1 MIRLLSRTSDGVADL
16 GLQSLDPWNAS
27 ESCASGLP
35 NESEPCSQLP
45 GGERQIWHFC
55 MLFSSEHQRAA
66 VLMLNPC
73 GAVQTA
79 APYYFAINSTEEMIY
94 LENPETGYEKAH
106 RQVEQIFR
114 EVLPARGMTVRE
126 GQIRL
131 CHTMLDALFGRDV
144 ALCDAGVG
152 LGKTYAYLIAC
163 VLWQLQRPRQMQR
176 PVVISTASI
185 TLQNAILEEYIPFL
199 SDALIQN
206 GYIRE
211 PICAVLRKGK
221 ERFVC
226 DMRLLIRQKQI
237 TARGKRFRKRA
248 TALREARQCLDL
260 DRLPNLPRHER
271 RLICVPSRCGR
282 SCIEHSDCRYRQY
295 LKASN
300 GPSVTIQVCNHN
312 YLLADAAHRQNGWT
326 PLLKD
331 YQALV
336 IDEAHKLP
344 ETVRQMNTRRI
355 SSSELLACEKLLTAG
370 HCGLS
375 AQKLRAV
382 IREFHAAFVPPET
395 KAERAIPLQQT
406 KAGTAA
412 LQHLDRAIGEILKQR
427 PEALPQG
434 MRGKLSAIQQLIP
447 LFLGTDNTFVRYLT
461 WHRESGG
468 TGVDLCAVPFDLS
481 KCLSSALWDE
491 QKPAI
496 LTSGTLAVGEDF
508 SHAEKRLGLDR
519 GTPLRTLKVLSPFEY
534 EKNCMLY
541 FPESRQRK
549 SEPEEERIARQIEE
563 LVHAA
568 SGHTLVLFTSYDQM
582 GHVYEKLKDKLP
594 LPVLQ
599 LRRNAQTYLQQFKQL
614 PNAVLFASG
623 ACWEGVDFPG
633 DMVSLLV
640 IPRLPFPVPDPLG
653 EALRTQY
660 CNLHSYIRTEIVPE
674 MQIKLR
680 QGFGRAIRT
689 ETDSCVVAILDP
701 RAAPG
706 GLYHR
711 AVLDALPEMP
721 IGASLRE
728 VRKFYRMHKGPE
740 YFLPK

>member
-1 MIRLLSRTSDGVADL
+1 MIRLLPRTSDGVADL

-27 ESCASGLP
+27 ESCASGCLTKVNRVP
-35 NESEPCSQLP
+35 KCQGASCKYGISA
-45 GGERQIWHFC
+45 C
-55 MLFSSEHQRAA
+55 YSLFSEHQQPR
-66 VLMLNPC
+66 VLMSNPC
-73 GAVQTA
+73 GAAQTA
-79 APYYFAINSTEEMIY
+79 APYYFAINLTEGMIY
-94 LENPETGYEKAH
+94 LTNSETGYEKAH
-106 RQVEQIFR
+106 RQVEQIFQ
-114 EVLPARGMTVRE
+114 EVFPARGMTVRE

-152 LGKTYAYLIAC
+152 LGKTYAYLVAC

-176 PVVISTASI
+176 PVVLSTASI

-199 SDALIQN
+199 SDVLIQN
-206 GYIRE
+206 GYIQD

-226 DMRLLIRQKQI
+226 DVRLLIRQKQI

-248 TALREARQCLDL
+248 TALREARRCLDL

-271 RLICVPSRCGR
+271 RLICVPNRCGR
-282 SCIEHSDCRYRQY
+282 SCIAQSNCRYRQY

-300 GPSVTIQVCNHN
+300 GASVTIQVCNHN

-355 SSSELLACEKLLTAG
+355 CSAELLAYEKLLTAG

-382 IREFHAAFVPPET
+382 IREYLAAFVPPET
-395 KAERAIPLQQT
+395 KSERAIPLQQT

-412 LQHLDRAIGEILKQR
+412 LQHLDRAIGEILKQSS
-427 PEALPQG
+427 EALP
-434 MRGKLSAIQQLIP
+434 RGLCSKLSAIQELIP

-461 WHRESGG
+461 WHREGD
-468 TGVDLCAVPFDLS
+468 VDLCAVPFDLP
-481 KCLSSALWDE
+481 KCLSSALWNE

-508 SHAEKRLGLDR
+508 SHTEKRLGLDR
-519 GTPLRTLKVLSPFEY
+519 GTPLRTLKVLSPFDY
-534 EKNCMLY
+534 AKNCMLY
-541 FPESRQRK
+541 FPESRRSK
-549 SEPEEERIARQIEE
+549 SEPDEERIARQIEE
-563 LVHAA
+563 LVNAANGHA
-568 SGHTLVLFTSYDQM
+568 LVLFTSYDQM
-582 GHVYEKLKDKLP
+582 GRVYEKMKDKLP

-599 LRRNAQTYLQQFKQL
+599 LRRNAQTYLQQFKEL

-640 IPRLPFPVPDPLG
+640 VTRLPFPVPDPLG

-660 CNLHSYIRTEIVPE
+660 CNLRNYIQTEIVPE

-706 GLYHR
+706 GRYHR

-721 IGASLRE
+721 VGASLRE
-728 VRKFYRMHKGPE
+728 VRIFYRTHKSPE

>member
-1 MIRLLSRTSDGVADL
+1 MT
-16 GLQSLDPWNAS
+16 
-27 ESCASGLP
+27 
-35 NESEPCSQLP
+35 
-45 GGERQIWHFC
+45 
-55 MLFSSEHQRAA
+55 
-66 VLMLNPC
+66 
-73 GAVQTA
+73 
-79 APYYFAINSTEEMIY
+79 
-94 LENPETGYEKAH
+94 NPETGYEKAH
-106 RQVEQIFR
+106 RQAEQIFR
-114 EVLPARGMTVRE
+114 EVFSARGMNVRE

-131 CHTMLDALFGRDV
+131 CHAMLDTLFGRDV

-152 LGKTYAYLIAC
+152 LGKTYAYLVAC
-163 VLWQLQRPRQMQR
+163 VLWQLQRPRPMQR

-206 GYIRE
+206 GYIQA
-211 PICAVLRKGK
+211 PVCAVLRKGK

-226 DMRLLIRQKQI
+226 DVRLLIRQKQI

-248 TALREARQCLDL
+248 PALQEARQCLDL

-271 RLICVPSRCGR
+271 RLICVPSRCAR
-282 SCIEHSDCRYRQY
+282 SCIAHTDCRYRQY

-312 YLLADAAHRQNGWT
+312 YLLADAAHRKNGWT

-355 SSSELLACEKLLTAG
+355 CSAELLAYEKLLTAG

-382 IREFHAAFVPPET
+382 TREFLAAFAPPET
-395 KAERAIPLQQT
+395 KAERAIPLKQT

-412 LQHLDRAIGEILKQR
+412 LQHLDKAIGEILKQR
-427 PEALPQG
+427 PEAMPRGL
-434 MRGKLSAIQQLIP
+434 RGKLSAVQQLIP
-447 LFLGTDNTFVRYLT
+447 LFLGTDSTFVRYLT
-461 WHRESGG
+461 WQRESGG
-468 TGVDLCAVPFDLS
+468 TGVDLCAVPFDLP
-481 KCLSSALWDE
+481 KCLTSALWNE

-496 LTSGTLAVGEDF
+496 LTSGTLAAGEDF
-508 SHAEKRLGLDR
+508 SHTEKRMGLDR
-519 GTPLRTLKVLSPFEY
+519 GTPLRTLKVLSPFDY

-541 FPESRQRK
+541 FPESRRRK

-563 LVHAA
+563 LVCAA
-568 SGHTLVLFTSYDQM
+568 NGHTLVLFTSYDQM
-582 GHVYEKLKDKLP
+582 GRVYEKLKAKLP

-599 LRRNAQTYLQQFKQL
+599 LRRNAQSYLQQFKQL

-660 CNLHSYIRTEIVPE
+660 GDLHSYIQTEIVPE

-689 ETDSCVVAILDP
+689 ETDSGVVAILDP

-706 GLYHR
+706 GRYHR

-721 IGASLRE
+721 VGASLRA
-728 VRKFYRMHKGPE
+728 VRKFYRKHKSPE
-740 YFLPK
+740 YFLPKLSREVDLSCEPSVLSRKSKVET

>member
-1 MIRLLSRTSDGVADL
+1 M
-16 GLQSLDPWNAS
+16 
-27 ESCASGLP
+27 
-35 NESEPCSQLP
+35 
-45 GGERQIWHFC
+45 
-55 MLFSSEHQRAA
+55 
-66 VLMLNPC
+66 
-73 GAVQTA
+73 
-79 APYYFAINSTEEMIY
+79 INS
-94 LENPETGYEKAH
+94 ETGYEKAH

-114 EVLPARGMTVRE
+114 QFFPARGMVTRE
-126 GQIRL
+126 GQIHL
-131 CHTMLDALFGRDV
+131 CHMMLDALFGRDV

-152 LGKTYAYLIAC
+152 LGKTYANLVAC

-185 TLQNAILEEYIPFL
+185 ALQNAILVKYIPFI
-199 SDALIQN
+199 SGVLIQN
-206 GYIRE
+206 GYIQK

-221 ERFVC
+221 ERFAC
-226 DMRLLIRQKQI
+226 DRRLLIRQKQI
-237 TARGKRFRKRA
+237 GIRGERFRRRA
-248 TALREARQCLDL
+248 AALRAANQCLDL
-260 DRLPNLPRHER
+260 DRLPNLPRHEC
-271 RLICVPSRCGR
+271 RLICVPSQCGR
-282 SCIEHSDCRYRQY
+282 SCIEHSECRYRQY

-300 GPSVTIQVCNHN
+300 GPSVTIQICNHN
-312 YLLADAAHRQNGWT
+312 YLLADATHRQNGWT

-344 ETVRQMNTRRI
+344 ETVRQMNTQRI
-355 SSSELLACEKLLTAG
+355 CSAELLAYEKMLTAS

-375 AQKLRAV
+375 AQKFRAV
-382 IREFHAAFVPPET
+382 TREFLAAFTPPET
-395 KAERAIPLQQT
+395 KAERAMTLQQT

-412 LQHLDRAIGEILKQR
+412 LQHLDKAIGEILKQR
-427 PEALPQG
+427 PEALPRG
-434 MRGKLSAIQQLIP
+434 LCGKLSAIQELIP

-481 KCLSSALWDE
+481 KCLSSVLWDE

-508 SHAEKRLGLDR
+508 SHTEKRLGLDQ
-519 GTPLRTLKVLSPFEY
+519 GTPLRTLKVLSPFDY

-541 FPESRQRK
+541 FPESWLRK
-549 SEPEEERIARQIEE
+549 SETDEARIARQIEE

-568 SGHTLVLFTSYDQM
+568 GGHTLVLFTSYDQM

-653 EALRTQY
+653 EAMRKQY
-660 CNLHSYIRTEIVPE
+660 GDLHSYIRAEVVPE

-701 RAAPG
+701 RAVPG
-706 GLYHR
+706 KRYHQ
-711 AVLDALPEMP
+711 AVLDALPDMP
-721 IGASLRE
+721 VSDKLTDIQSFLQSKKNPSYFEPRFPKE
-728 VRKFYRMHKGPE
+728 VDFHEGDLFHSGSQEQRSHHAAADSD
-740 YFLPK
+740 LP

>member
-1 MIRLLSRTSDGVADL
+1 MT
-16 GLQSLDPWNAS
+16 
-27 ESCASGLP
+27 
-35 NESEPCSQLP
+35 
-45 GGERQIWHFC
+45 
-55 MLFSSEHQRAA
+55 
-66 VLMLNPC
+66 
-73 GAVQTA
+73 
-79 APYYFAINSTEEMIY
+79 
-94 LENPETGYEKAH
+94 NPETGYEKVH
-106 RQVEQIFR
+106 RQAEQIFR
-114 EVLPARGMTVRE
+114 EVFPARGLTLRE

-152 LGKTYAYLIAC
+152 LGKTYAYLVAC
-163 VLWQLQRPRQMQR
+163 VLWQLQRPRPMQR
-176 PVVISTASI
+176 PVVVSTASI

-199 SDALIQN
+199 SGVLIQN
-206 GYIRE
+206 GYIQD

-226 DMRLLIRQKQI
+226 DVRLLTRQKQI

-248 TALREARQCLDL
+248 TALRDARQCLDL

-271 RLICVPSRCGR
+271 HLICVPSRCGH
-282 SCIEHSDCRYRQY
+282 SCIAHSGCRYRQY

-312 YLLADAAHRQNGWT
+312 YLLADAAHRKNGWT

-355 SSSELLACEKLLTAG
+355 CSAELLAYEKMLTAS

-375 AQKLRAV
+375 AQKIRAV
-382 IREFHAAFVPPET
+382 TREFLAAFVPPET

-412 LQHLDRAIGEILKQR
+412 LQHLDKAIGEILKQR
-427 PEALPQG
+427 PDVLPQG
-434 MRGKLSAIQQLIP
+434 LRGKLSVIQQQIP

-461 WHRESGG
+461 WQRESGG
-468 TGVDLCAVPFDLS
+468 TGVDLCAVPFDLP

-508 SHAEKRLGLDR
+508 SHTEKRLGLDR
-519 GTPLRTLKVLSPFEY
+519 GTPLRTLRVLSPFEY

-541 FPESRQRK
+541 FPESRLRK
-549 SEPEEERIARQIEE
+549 SETDEARIARQIEE

-568 SGHTLVLFTSYDQM
+568 NGHTLVLFTSYDQM
-582 GHVYEKLKDKLP
+582 GRVYEKLKDKLP

-599 LRRNAQTYLQQFKQL
+599 LQRNAQTYLQQFKQM

-660 CNLHSYIRTEIVPE
+660 CDLHSYIQTEIVPE

-701 RAAPG
+701 RAAPCG
-706 GLYHR
+706 RYHR
-711 AVLDALPEMP
+711 AVLDALPEIP

-728 VRKFYRMHKGPE
+728 VRKFYRTHKGPE

>member
-1 MIRLLSRTSDGVADL
+1 MT
-16 GLQSLDPWNAS
+16 
-27 ESCASGLP
+27 
-35 NESEPCSQLP
+35 
-45 GGERQIWHFC
+45 
-55 MLFSSEHQRAA
+55 
-66 VLMLNPC
+66 
-73 GAVQTA
+73 
-79 APYYFAINSTEEMIY
+79 
-94 LENPETGYEKAH
+94 NPETGYEKAH
-106 RQVEQIFR
+106 RQAEQIFR
-114 EVLPARGMTVRE
+114 EVFSARGMNVRE

-131 CHTMLDALFGRDV
+131 CHAMLDTLFGRDV

-152 LGKTYAYLIAC
+152 LGKTYAYLVAC
-163 VLWQLQRPRQMQR
+163 ILWQLQKPHPMQR

-226 DMRLLIRQKQI
+226 DVRLLIRQKQI
-237 TARGKRFRKRA
+237 SARGKRFRKRA
-248 TALREARQCLDL
+248 TMLGEAKQCLDL
-260 DRLPNLPRHER
+260 DRLPNLPHYER
-271 RLICVPSRCGR
+271 RLICVPSHCGR
-282 SCIEHSDCRYRQY
+282 SCIAHTDCRYRQY

-312 YLLADAAHRQNGWT
+312 YLLADAAHRKNGWT

-355 SSSELLACEKLLTAG
+355 CSAELLAYEKLLTAG

-382 IREFHAAFVPPET
+382 TREFLAAFAPPET
-395 KAERAIPLQQT
+395 KAERAIPLKQT
-406 KAGTAA
+406 KVGTAA
-412 LQHLDRAIGEILKQR
+412 LQHLDKAIGEILKQR
-427 PEALPQG
+427 PEAMPRGL
-434 MRGKLSAIQQLIP
+434 RGKLSAVQQLIP
-447 LFLGTDNTFVRYLT
+447 LFLGTDSTFVRYLT

-468 TGVDLCAVPFDLS
+468 IGVELCAVPFDLP
-481 KCLSSALWDE
+481 KCLTSALWDE

-496 LTSGTLAVGEDF
+496 LTSGTLVAGEDF
-508 SHAEKRLGLDR
+508 SHAEKRMGLDR
-519 GTPLRTLKVLSPFEY
+519 GTPLRTLKVLSPFDY
-534 EKNCMLY
+534 KKNCMLY
-541 FPESRQRK
+541 FPESRRCK

-563 LVHAA
+563 LVCAA
-568 SGHTLVLFTSYDQM
+568 NGHTLVLFTSYDQM
-582 GHVYEKLKDKLP
+582 GRVYEKLKDKLP

-599 LRRNAQTYLQQFKQL
+599 LRRNAQSYLQQFKQL

-653 EALRTQY
+653 EALWTQY
-660 CNLHSYIRTEIVPE
+660 GDLHSYIQTEIVPE

-689 ETDSCVVAILDP
+689 ETDSGVVAILDP

-706 GLYHR
+706 GRYHR
-711 AVLDALPEMP
+711 AVLDALPEIP
-721 IGASLRE
+721 VGASLRA
-728 VRKFYRMHKGPE
+728 VRKFYRKHKSPE
-740 YFLPK
+740 YFLPKLSREVDLSCEPSVLSRKSKVET

>member
-1 MIRLLSRTSDGVADL
+1 M
-16 GLQSLDPWNAS
+16 
-27 ESCASGLP
+27 
-35 NESEPCSQLP
+35 
-45 GGERQIWHFC
+45 
-55 MLFSSEHQRAA
+55 
-66 VLMLNPC
+66 
-73 GAVQTA
+73 
-79 APYYFAINSTEEMIY
+79 
-94 LENPETGYEKAH
+94 
-106 RQVEQIFR
+106 
-114 EVLPARGMTVRE
+114 
-126 GQIRL
+126 
-131 CHTMLDALFGRDV
+131 
-144 ALCDAGVG
+144 
-152 LGKTYAYLIAC
+152 
-163 VLWQLQRPRQMQR
+163 
-176 PVVISTASI
+176 
-185 TLQNAILEEYIPFL
+185 
-199 SDALIQN
+199 
-206 GYIRE
+206 
-211 PICAVLRKGK
+211 
-221 ERFVC
+221 
-226 DMRLLIRQKQI
+226 
-237 TARGKRFRKRA
+237 
-248 TALREARQCLDL
+248 
-260 DRLPNLPRHER
+260 
-271 RLICVPSRCGR
+271 
-282 SCIEHSDCRYRQY
+282 
-295 LKASN
+295 
-300 GPSVTIQVCNHN
+300 
-312 YLLADAAHRQNGWT
+312 
-326 PLLKD
+326 KD

-344 ETVRQMNTRRI
+344 ETVRQMNTQRI

-382 IREFHAAFVPPET
+382 IREFLAAFVPPET

-406 KAGTAA
+406 KAATTA
-412 LQHLDRAIGEILKQR
+412 LRHLDKAIGEILKPR

-434 MRGKLSAIQQLIP
+434 LRGKLSAIQQLIP

-461 WHRESGG
+461 WHREGGG
-468 TGVDLCAVPFDLS
+468 TGVDLCAVPFDLP

-508 SHAEKRLGLDR
+508 SHTEKRLGLDR
-519 GTPLRTLKVLSPFEY
+519 GMPMRTLRVLSPFEY

-541 FPESRQRK
+541 FPESRRRK
-549 SEPEEERIARQIEE
+549 SEPEEARIARQIEE

-568 SGHTLVLFTSYDQM
+568 NGHTLVLFTSYDQM

-599 LRRNAQTYLQQFKQL
+599 LRRNAQSYLQQFKQL
-614 PNAVLFASG
+614 SNAVLFASG

-706 GLYHR
+706 GRYHR

-721 IGASLRE
+721 IGVSVRE
-728 VRKFYRMHKGPE
+728 VRKFYRTHKSPE

>member
-1 MIRLLSRTSDGVADL
+1 MT
-16 GLQSLDPWNAS
+16 
-27 ESCASGLP
+27 
-35 NESEPCSQLP
+35 
-45 GGERQIWHFC
+45 
-55 MLFSSEHQRAA
+55 
-66 VLMLNPC
+66 
-73 GAVQTA
+73 
-79 APYYFAINSTEEMIY
+79 
-94 LENPETGYEKAH
+94 NPETGYEKAH
-106 RQVEQIFR
+106 RQAEQIFR
-114 EVLPARGMTVRE
+114 EVFPARGMSVRE

-152 LGKTYAYLIAC
+152 LGKTYAYLVAC
-163 VLWQLQRPRQMQR
+163 VLWQLQRPRPMQQ
-176 PVVISTASI
+176 PVVISTVSI

-199 SDALIQN
+199 SDTLIQN
-206 GYIRE
+206 GYILD

-226 DMRLLIRQKQI
+226 DVRLLIRQKQI

-248 TALREARQCLDL
+248 TALQEAKQYLDL

-271 RLICVPSRCGR
+271 RLICVPSWCGR
-282 SCIEHSDCRYRQY
+282 SCIAHSDCRYRQY

-312 YLLADAAHRQNGWT
+312 YLLADTAHRQNGWT

-355 SSSELLACEKLLTAG
+355 CSAELFAYEKMLTAG

-382 IREFHAAFVPPET
+382 TREFLTAFVPPET
-395 KAERAIPLQQT
+395 KAERAIPMQQT

-412 LQHLDRAIGEILKQR
+412 LQHLDKAIGEILKQR

-434 MRGKLSAIQQLIP
+434 LCGKLSAIQELIP

-461 WHRESGG
+461 WRRESGG
-468 TGVDLCAVPFDLS
+468 IGVDLCAVPFDLP
-481 KCLSSALWDE
+481 KCLSSALWNE

-519 GTPLRTLKVLSPFEY
+519 GTPLRTLKVLSPFDY
-534 EKNCMLY
+534 AKNCMLY
-541 FPESRQRK
+541 FPESRRHK

-568 SGHTLVLFTSYDQM
+568 NGHTLVLFTSYDQM

-660 CNLHSYIRTEIVPE
+660 CDLHSYIQTEIVPE

-701 RAAPG
+701 RAAPYG
-706 GLYHR
+706 RYHR

-721 IGASLRE
+721 IGSSLRK
-728 VRKFYRMHKGPE
+728 VRKFYRTHKGPE

>member
-1 MIRLLSRTSDGVADL
+1 MT
-16 GLQSLDPWNAS
+16 
-27 ESCASGLP
+27 
-35 NESEPCSQLP
+35 
-45 GGERQIWHFC
+45 
-55 MLFSSEHQRAA
+55 
-66 VLMLNPC
+66 
-73 GAVQTA
+73 
-79 APYYFAINSTEEMIY
+79 
-94 LENPETGYEKAH
+94 NPETGYEKAH

-114 EVLPARGMTVRE
+114 QFFPARGMVTRE

-131 CHTMLDALFGRDV
+131 CHMMLDALFGLDV

-152 LGKTYAYLIAC
+152 LGKTYAYLVAC

-176 PVVISTASI
+176 PVVISTASVA
-185 TLQNAILEEYIPFL
+185 LQSAILTEYIPFL
-199 SDALIQN
+199 SNVLIQN
-206 GYIRE
+206 GYIQK
-211 PICAVLRKGK
+211 PICAVLCAVLRKGK
-221 ERFVC
+221 ERFAC
-226 DMRLLIRQKQI
+226 DRRLLIRQKQI
-237 TARGKRFRKRA
+237 GIRGERFRRRA
-248 TALREARQCLDL
+248 AALRAANQCLDL
-260 DRLPNLPRHER
+260 DLLPGISRHDR
-271 RLICVPSRCGR
+271 RLICVPERCSR
-282 SCIEHSDCRYRQY
+282 SCILHSDCRYRQY
-295 LKASN
+295 LKDSN
-300 GPSVTIQVCNHN
+300 GASVTIQVCNHN

-344 ETVRQMNTRRI
+344 ETVRQMNTQRI

-382 IREFHAAFVPPET
+382 IREFLAAFVPPET

-406 KAGTAA
+406 KAATTA
-412 LQHLDRAIGEILKQR
+412 LRHLDKAIGEILKPR

-434 MRGKLSAIQQLIP
+434 LRGKLSAIQQLIP

-461 WHRESGG
+461 WHREGGG
-468 TGVDLCAVPFDLS
+468 TGVDLCAVPFDLP

-508 SHAEKRLGLDR
+508 SHTEKRLGLDR
-519 GTPLRTLKVLSPFEY
+519 GMPMRTLRVLSPFEY

-541 FPESRQRK
+541 FPESRRRK
-549 SEPEEERIARQIEE
+549 SEPEEARIARQIEE

-568 SGHTLVLFTSYDQM
+568 NGHTLVLFTSYDQM

-599 LRRNAQTYLQQFKQL
+599 LRRNAQSYLQQFKQL
-614 PNAVLFASG
+614 SNAVLFASG

-706 GLYHR
+706 GRYHR

-721 IGASLRE
+721 IGVSVRE
-728 VRKFYRMHKGPE
+728 VRKFYRTHKSPE

>member
-1 MIRLLSRTSDGVADL
+1 MS
-16 GLQSLDPWNAS
+16 
-27 ESCASGLP
+27 
-35 NESEPCSQLP
+35 
-45 GGERQIWHFC
+45 
-55 MLFSSEHQRAA
+55 
-66 VLMLNPC
+66 NPC

-79 APYYFAINSTEEMIY
+79 APYYFAINSTEGMIY
-94 LENPETGYEKAH
+94 LTNPETGYEKAH
-106 RQVEQIFR
+106 RQAEQIFR
-114 EVLPARGMTVRE
+114 EVFPARGMTVRE

-131 CHTMLDALFGRDV
+131 CHTMLDTLFGRDV

-152 LGKTYAYLIAC
+152 LGKTYAYLVAC

-176 PVVISTASI
+176 PVVISTAGI

-199 SDALIQN
+199 SDTLIQN

-237 TARGKRFRKRA
+237 TARGKRYRKRA
-248 TALREARQCLDL
+248 AALREAGQCLDL

-344 ETVRQMNTRRI
+344 ETVRQMNTQRI

-382 IREFHAAFVPPET
+382 IREFLAAFVPPET

-406 KAGTAA
+406 KAATTA
-412 LQHLDRAIGEILKQR
+412 LRHLDKAIGEILKPR

-434 MRGKLSAIQQLIP
+434 LRGKLSAIQQLIP

-461 WHRESGG
+461 WHREGGG
-468 TGVDLCAVPFDLS
+468 TGVDLCAVPFDLP

-508 SHAEKRLGLDR
+508 SHTEKRLGLDR
-519 GTPLRTLKVLSPFEY
+519 GMPMRTLRVLSPFEY

-541 FPESRQRK
+541 FPESRRRK
-549 SEPEEERIARQIEE
+549 SEPEEARIARQIEE

-568 SGHTLVLFTSYDQM
+568 NGHTLVLFTSYDQM

-599 LRRNAQTYLQQFKQL
+599 LRRNAQSYLQQFKQL
-614 PNAVLFASG
+614 SNAVLFASG

-706 GLYHR
+706 GRYHR

-721 IGASLRE
+721 IGVSVRE
-728 VRKFYRMHKGPE
+728 VRKFYRMHKSPE